1 MFSGFFFLSF
11 SVSPPP
17 VPEHCG
23 DRYTD
28 ALDSLGRLLSC
39 WFHFLEFR
47 VRGFLHHT
55 KVFIFPC
62 GSQAALYFLFR
73 LPQVC
78 QARGTLCHF
87 HTIVS
92 LPSLKS
98 STKKRKVL
106 KCFSSAFPH
115 CYRGEC
121 WEDEEEKGNRKKV
134 FGDHRKVRG
143 FFPWKW
149 RDRPDQK
156 TIHRS
161 FVTLSA
167 VSSC

>member
-11 SVSPPP
+11 SVSPPRFP
-17 VPEHCG
+17 NTVAIDIPM
-23 DRYTD
+23 
-28 ALDSLGRLLSC
+28 LLIRL
-39 WFHFLEFR
+39 R
-47 VRGFLHHT
+47 VCSVVGFLSWNFGFG
-55 KVFIFPC
+55 VFFITPRCSFSPA
-62 GSQAALYFLFR
+62 GHRRRSVFFFR

-78 QARGTLCHF
+78 QARATHCHF

-115 CYRGEC
+115 CYRGER
-121 WEDEEEKGNRKKV
+121 WEDEEEKGKRKKV